1 MGLKETVQDTID
13 EIAPKGE
20 FTEKNATEIL
30 VSELWKNYKKN
41 SDVDKSD
48 VDIDI
53 VGTDKIFVK
62 TNSNSAYKIVVK
74 DYQYEEGQGL
84 DYNEIEFDPE
94 KMSGKSK
101 SYKTETLSSKQELI
115 ITLDKY
121 DEFI

>member
-48 VDIDI
+48 VEIDI
-53 VGTDKIFVK
+53 NGTDTIWVK
-62 TNSNSAYKIVVK
+62 TNSGSAYRIVVK
-74 DYQYEEGQGL
+74 DYQYEESQGL
-84 DYNEIEFDPE
+84 DYNTIEFNPE
-94 KMSGKSK
+94 KINGKSK
-101 SYKTETLSSKQELI
+101 VSKTETLSSKQELI